1 MSVSITASSGLQAA
15 QRQLDAAASAIARQP
30 LADVAGARV
39 EQADR
44 ASGGVSTALRGDAP
58 APGLEGALVDARA
71 ATYAFQANLKALRT
85 QDALLGTLLDVRA

>member
-1 MSVSITASSGLQAA
+1 MSISITASRGLQAA

-30 LADVAGARV
+30 LADAPSGAGAP
-39 EQADR
+39 
-44 ASGGVSTALRGDAP
+44 ALRGDAP
-58 APGLEGALVDARA
+58 APGLVRAMTDARA